1 MKLIKKQFSQ
11 KQSLLNNLI
20 IFLVLLTFNGNF
32 SLFAEESYQ
41 LKEFEINNTTKS
53 DDDSSLA
60 LPSNPFE
67 IVEMLR
73 RANSMNDATKPSDA
87 IDDALK
93 SFDNIEKNKNL

>member
-1 MKLIKKQFSQ
+1 MKLKLNTKISRLSKIFILFISIFSL
-11 KQSLLNNLI
+11 KSTLLN
-20 IFLVLLTFNGNF
+20 
-32 SLFAEESYQ
+32 AEELSSN
-41 LKEFEINNTTKS
+41 EFEIGSSTKL
-53 DDDSSLA
+53 DSSSSD

-93 SFDNIEKNKNL
+93 LFNDIEKN